1 MSSVSAYRD
10 SMKTPQQHGQVVDI
24 EAIVVP
30 EEVTITHRVGRGVAI
45 SVLVIGQLVS
55 SVWMLVIEFTSGSR
69 MLSRSAF
76 LGYLAYSVTAWWVAQ
91 RHPGRAVLVMAGGCA
106 LLFGLLVL
114 AAADGWLGA

>member
-1 MSSVSAYRD
+1 
-10 SMKTPQQHGQVVDI
+10 
-24 EAIVVP
+24 
-30 EEVTITHRVGRGVAI
+30 
-45 SVLVIGQLVS
+45 
-55 SVWMLVIEFTSGSR
+55 